1 MITEAHP
8 EGRWLSERARSF
20 YFAFRGLGRLFRES
34 NAKIHATATTAVL
47 IAGAAAHLSGVEW
60 ALVALAVGFVWVAE
74 AVNTAIELLSDAAVP
89 TRHPLIGEAKDVAAC
104 AVLVSAITAVVVGGA
119 VFLPRLIHP

>member
-1 MITEAHP
+1 MISEAHT

-20 YFAFRGLGRLFRES
+20 HFALCGLRRLFRES
-34 NAKIHATATTAVL
+34 NVKIHAAATLAVVV
-47 IAGAAAHLSGVEW
+47 AGAAAHLAAVEW
-60 ALVALAVGFVWVAE
+60 ALVALAAGFVWVAE

-104 AVLVSAITAVVVGGA
+104 AVLVSAIAAVVVGA
-119 VFLPRLIHP
+119 VVFLPHLTHG